1 MGSHS
6 PRSPSGMAAIRVCA
20 AKVMME
26 KGEPN
31 RESVYAAEGTAAHA
45 LGEKCLKTGANPHD
59 FIGQKFGEFKHKN
72 GNIEGFFVDGEMAE
86 AVEVY
91 VNHCRSKM
99 NGKFYAIE
107 QKYMLPILGEG
118 EKGTSDFTALSDK
131 ILHVD
136 DYKHGA
142 GVPVDAYQNIQGL
155 CYGIGAADQYA
166 NEDWHTLRIT
176 IVQPRAFGKPIKT
189 WDVPK
194 EDIIDWKM
202 DLAEAA
208 EATRAENPPLV
219 PSEYCR
225 WCSATYKCMGVA
237 RLIKEITGIDI
248 MAENEITPFDIYK
261 IPEDKIAEILFDKLP
276 IIERWVA
283 SVKDYAQQRAEEKNP
298 LPGTK
303 LVETRER
310 RVWADEKEAQAAF
323 GNLEGAYE
331 RKFKTAPQMEK
342 LLGAKKFKEYEAK
355 YVKKVSSG
363 VMVVPADDPRPSAR
377 PSGVSE
383 FGAVNINLFD

>member
-20 AKVMME
+20 GKVLME
-26 KGEPN
+26 RDEPN

-45 LGEKCLKTGANPHD
+45 LGEECLKNGTSPHD
-59 FIGQKFGEFKHKN
+59 YIGQKFGEFKNKD
-72 GNIEGFFVDGEMAE
+72 GSITEFFVDGEMAD

-91 VNHCRSKM
+91 VNNCRSKM
-99 NGKFYAIE
+99 DGKFYAIE
-107 QKYMLPILGEG
+107 QRYMLPILGEG

-142 GVPVDAYQNIQGL
+142 GVPVDAFQNIQGL

-166 NEDWHTLRIT
+166 DEDWHTLRIT

-189 WDVPK
+189 WDVPR
-194 EDIIDWKM
+194 EDLLDWKM
-202 DLAEAA
+202 DLAEAT
-208 EATRAENPPLV
+208 EATRVDNPPLV
-219 PSEYCR
+219 ASEYCR
-225 WCSATYKCMGVA
+225 WCSAAYHCMGIVEM
-237 RLIKEITGIDI
+237 IKGVTGMDVTVKGSNP
-248 MAENEITPFDIYK
+248 MDIYK
-261 IPEDKIAEILFDKLP
+261 IPEEKLTDILFNQLP

-283 SVKDYAQQRAEEKNP
+283 SVKDYAQQRAEERNP

-310 RVWADEKEAQAAF
+310 RVWADEKAAMAAF
-323 GNLEGAYE
+323 GGLEGAYE
-331 RKFKTAPQMEK
+331 KKFKTAPQMEK
-342 LLGAKKFKEYEAK
+342 LLGAKKFKEYEGQ
-355 YVKKVSSG
+355 YVKKISTG
-363 VMVVPADDPRPSAR
+363 VTLVPADDPRPSAR
-377 PSGVSE
+377 PSGASE
-383 FGAVNINLFD
+383 FTAVNINLFD